1 MPNGSALWER
11 AVVWPTYNSQG
22 VKTFYFF
29 SKHHMS
35 QHSRP
40 FWGPPQGAWTRRKA
54 AADGNEAGSV
64 KTAWVG
70 AKGLWGDGPGTDK
83 GSEAWLAR
91 RGSSQGRTHSEQLG
105 LGRAPRKQSW
115 CGGQLGLARRG

>member
-11 AVVWPTYNSQG
+11 AESADLPTPRPPTYNSQG

-29 SKHHMS
+29 YKASHES
-35 QHSRP
+35 ALTL

-54 AADGNEAGSV
+54 AADGNEAGSA

-70 AKGLWGDGPGTDK
+70 QEQTKAARLGWREGAKTR
-83 GSEAWLAR
+83 EA
-91 RGSSQGRTHSEQLG
+91 THSEQLG
-105 LGRAPRKQSW
+105 
-115 CGGQLGLARRG
+115 